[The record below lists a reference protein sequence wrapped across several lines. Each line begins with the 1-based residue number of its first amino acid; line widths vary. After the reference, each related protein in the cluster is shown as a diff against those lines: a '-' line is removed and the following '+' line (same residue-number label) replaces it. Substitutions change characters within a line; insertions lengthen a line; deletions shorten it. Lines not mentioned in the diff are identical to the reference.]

1 MYTEKNFE
9 RFWKLDIEKN
19 LPVSDV
25 YLSNGS
31 KVSGNIWSVGSD
43 YFLKTGKRELLLKK
57 IKFLKNFTGKD
68 FLLCPY

>member
-1 MYTEKNFE
+1 MYTEKELRTILEN
-9 RFWKLDIEKN
+9 WDIEKN

-43 YFLKTGKRELLLKK
+43 YFLKTGNVNYCSKK
-57 IKFLKNFTGKD
+57 
-68 FLLCPY
+68 